1 MFHKT
6 HPHLLKEDSAEHY
19 NNKKIP
25 IESIQ
30 TQWIRNLIRKLE
42 FLVVNEVSHTVFPEQ
57 SEIMFHPIGSS
68 IPSHVDV
75 YDTMEGETIVPKSEW
90 AAVVYLNQDY
100 KGGTL
105 RFDPCEELPMGF
117 EYQPIAREMVIFQ
130 GMEFKHSVSKVYRN
144 NRYTLPMWFT
154 TDFNDIRPEYPTI

>member
-1 MFHKT
+1 MV
-6 HPHLLKEDSAEHY
+6 
-19 NNKKIP
+19 I
-25 IESIQ
+25 
-30 TQWIRNLIRKLE
+30 
-42 FLVVNEVSHTVFPEQ
+42 NEVSHTANWNGCLFPEQ
-57 SEIMFHPIGSS
+57 SEIMVQPIGAS

-75 YDTMEGETIVPKSEW
+75 YDTMDGETIVPESEW

-117 EYQPIAREMVIFQ
+117 EYQPIAREMVVFQ
-130 GMEFKHSVSKVYRN
+130 GMEFKHSVSKIYRN

-154 TDFNDIRPEYPTI
+154 TNSNDIRVEYPQI